1 MPAKPWVTFRRPDP
15 EGEYIALLSELPLK
29 RFRDLGE
36 FLLYTWQVQNQLR
49 SAPGLVGYSL
59 KARVLTK
66 RFWTLSVWE
75 AEADLRQFVGQV
87 PHSRVMTA
95 LGNKTHFLSW
105 SIRGS
110 QYHPSW
116 QAALGRRRAAGLV
129 CSFCG
134 ANQASVEKLIAGP
147 DVYICDRCVHR
158 LVEKLPESA
167 RPAHH
172 FRKGCSGNSRVT
184 VGSCLSGFARAA
196 RLGPTRV
203 PSVSGART
211 GARLF
216 LLRGHT
222 GSARTALA
230 RASRSSDPPPAVSPT
245 CSPTRPGA

>member
-49 SAPGLVGYSL
+49 SVPGLVGYSL

-95 LGNKTHFLSW
+95 LGNKMEQTHFLRW

-116 QAALGRRRAAGLV
+116 QEAFERRRAAGLL
-129 CSFCG
+129 CSFCR
-134 ANQASVEKLIAGP
+134 ANQAAVEKLIAGP
-147 DVYICDRCVHR
+147 HVYICNRCVHR
-158 LVEKLPESA
+158 LVDKLPESA
-167 RPAHH
+167 RPRSAGPSISQGVFGQFKGYSWFLS
-172 FRKGCSGNSRVT
+172 FR
-184 VGSCLSGFARAA
+184 
-196 RLGPTRV
+196 
-203 PSVSGART
+203 
-211 GARLF
+211 
-216 LLRGHT
+216 LRK
-222 GSARTALA
+222 
-230 RASRSSDPPPAVSPT
+230 SRSAGPGT
-245 CSPTRPGA
+245 CSFCFRRSNGGTVVLAEREHRVCSDCLGTCVEILRSSSCCVSDM